1 MRIHKILMAALV
13 LLAQPALGQYEL
25 VEMAV
30 ETSAKSLSI
39 PVSVNGVL
47 GFEEPCPG
55 ECDENKRMRLTP
67 ATTFFVDGKA
77 VKFDEFRKR
86 YAAMRLTDDSYSLVN
101 YDVETET
108 VTRVKIGQ

>member
-1 MRIHKILMAALV
+1 MRIHTILIAALV
-13 LLAQPALGQYEL
+13 LIAQPALAQFKP
-25 VEMAV
+25 VEVAV
-30 ETSAKSLSI
+30 ETSAKRLSI

-86 YAAMRLTDDSYSLVN
+86 YAAMRLDDTSYALVS

-108 VTRVKIGQ
+108 VTRVHIGQ